1 MILTLYSTNDADN
14 VLNKTL
20 TNSYDISMNFKAD
33 VNIETPSLLL
43 SKIAGIDYELFNYC
57 FIDGFNRFYFIR
69 SISPANARLFRIEL
83 ETDYLESFKSDV
95 LAATGV
101 FRKRLDVGDYGQL
114 EINSTGKTIIEEYP
128 SNVEVEPEN
137 VKILTGLRW
146 EL

>member
-1 MILTLYSTNDADN
+1 MILTLYTTNDAEN

-20 TNSYDISMNFKAD
+20 TNSYNISMNFKAD

-43 SKIAGIDYELFNYC
+43 SKITGVDYEFFNYC

-69 SISPANARLFRIEL
+69 SISPVNAGLFRIEL

-95 LAATGV
+95 LAATGM

-114 EINSTGKTIIEEYP
+114 EINSTGRTIIEEYP